1 MVFLALFFFPTPGP
15 KRLEN
20 FKERGVVIFFYFLSS
35 AGLMMGLFVS
45 VGGTEEIEER
55 QQRLTRVEQP
65 LFFDL

>member
-1 MVFLALFFFPTPGP
+1 
-15 KRLEN
+15 
-20 FKERGVVIFFYFLSS
+20 
-35 AGLMMGLFVS
+35 MMGLFVS